1 VPETPVT
8 PAATQSAPPGR
19 TTAPAGEAGPASVGR
34 HYGASSRIATIT
46 RVRTSRTWV
55 SVNDRAPSSE
65 RGVWITFWLS
75 RARTVVFLVDELSPE
90 CRYVGQFL
98 VRGRAG
104 RNEVRFGGR
113 LRGRSLEPGTYRL
126 TAHPR
131 GNRARRLTGAT
142 VVILEHPLGPAEIAA
157 ARARNTCP
165 GGTPPSLRSAPIAPA
180 SERGDPTAGVAGVQA
195 SETPRRPYEDEA
207 LGGPLAA
214 AVETLQSAAEA
225 VPPVLFALA
234 LLAVLLLGVAAMPQ
248 PMRASRASA
257 ALVHHRGTLALAGVG
272 VLMAAISFSLLS

>member
-257 ALVHHRGTLALAGVG
+257 ALVHHRGTIALAGVG